1 LRDSLRGAKF
11 TRLFLNHEQFLESKI
26 PSNQRKKEIKNT
38 SKMADSG
45 TISHAPL
52 MGTVFALLY
61 SN

>member
-1 LRDSLRGAKF
+1 
-11 TRLFLNHEQFLESKI
+11 LNHEQFLESKI